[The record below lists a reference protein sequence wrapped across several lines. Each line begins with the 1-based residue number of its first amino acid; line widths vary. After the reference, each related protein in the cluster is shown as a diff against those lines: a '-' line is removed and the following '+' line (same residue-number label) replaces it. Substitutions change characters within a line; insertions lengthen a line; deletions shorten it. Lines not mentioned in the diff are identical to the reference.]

1 MRTLNLSKRKLLGFV
16 NGIGDPL
23 GIGSPWYMKLK
34 LLMKKLY
41 LLESPLSW
49 DEKIPESNREDW
61 ITVMTEAL
69 LEGSLE
75 FPRSTRPATALG
87 LGPLVVGFGDGGV
100 PGFGGDVYLQWQVEC
115 SHGGDCEGVGDYAAS
130 LCMSKAR
137 VCPLRGYTVPR
148 SELCGALL
156 FSRLMVSVVTA
167 LSKLG
172 ESPVGAI
179 MLLDSRCIISSLEL
193 TSSKLLPFF
202 QIRLAEIKENLDTV
216 SKWCDVEPVHWVESD
231 MNPADLL
238 TRGSVSLRDI
248 GPGSFH
254 QTGPNFL
261 SSPRDKWPIT
271 RSFVPVDIPEDE
283 MRKKSFFAALRTED
297 TLSVLMLPDEIARQ
311 VETITQKSNSLNKVH
326 RIMARVTRG
335 WATPNMKKVITNPKA
350 LTEIAA
356 EPTGREIDKAKN
368 LLLVHA
374 MQQTE
379 QALADGR
386 LDSLLP
392 VWQGKVL
399 VTTGRL
405 GDKNMLRLFGVKS
418 LPILMPDSCVAY
430 LYMNLAH
437 ESECGLSNTPVEHH
451 RSAVGTLARSR
462 TYVWVVK
469 GKNLAKKIVSECPKC
484 RREKKK
490 LERQQMGMLREVHLT
505 VCPSWTNVSL
515 DFCGPVM
522 VGGEVQKRITMK
534 CWILV
539 YVDQASRAVCLL
551 LTSGYSTADFLSKHA
566 EFCSRKGIPSR
577 ILSDRGSQLVAGSV
591 YVAKKDLPALAYDWD
606 KVTGRYQQTTWE
618 FVPVGCQWRNQTE
631 AMVKVLKAALH
642 YALPD
647 GRTLCYSEMVTL
659 LARVTFSV
667 NSRPLALADVSGSS
681 QQEDDLAP
689 LTPNLLLLGHN
700 TAEKPSMEYDE
711 SGRYSARVNYIQSIH
726 REWWRRW
733 IEEVLPSLIPCR
745 KWAARGRN
753 LKVEDIVMMVYKG
766 NIVDDYRLAKV
777 TKVYPDKKNLV
788 RTVQVSYRK
797 KNVREPVEV
806 CKTRPLIEED
816 VGVQRLSLLQ
826 AAGEE
831 LPTGQEQ

>member
-1 MRTLNLSKRKLLGFV
+1 
-16 NGIGDPL
+16 
-23 GIGSPWYMKLK
+23 
-34 LLMKKLY
+34 
-41 LLESPLSW
+41 
-49 DEKIPESNREDW
+49 
-61 ITVMTEAL
+61 MTEAL

-75 FPRSTRPATALG
+75 FPSFTRPSTAVG

-156 FSRLMVSVVTA
+156 VSRLMVSVVTA

-202 QIRLAEIKENLDTV
+202 QNRLAEIKENLDTV

-297 TLSVLMLPDEIARQ
+297 TLTVLMLPDEIARQ

-356 EPTGREIDKAKN
+356 EPTGREIDQAKN

-374 MQQTE
+374 MKQTE

-405 GDKNMLRLFGVKS
+405 GDKNMLMLFGVKS
-418 LPILMPDSCVAY
+418 LPILMPDSRVAY

-505 VCPSWTNVSL
+505 VCPS
-515 DFCGPVM
+515 
-522 VGGEVQKRITMK
+522 
-534 CWILV
+534 
-539 YVDQASRAVCLL
+539 
-551 LTSGYSTADFLSKHA
+551 
-566 EFCSRKGIPSR
+566 
-577 ILSDRGSQLVAGSV
+577 
-591 YVAKKDLPALAYDWD
+591 LA
-606 KVTGRYQQTTWE
+606 
-618 FVPVGCQWRNQTE
+618 
-631 AMVKVLKAALH
+631 A
-642 YALPD
+642 
-647 GRTLCYSEMVTL
+647 
-659 LARVTFSV
+659 
-667 NSRPLALADVSGSS
+667 
-681 QQEDDLAP
+681 
-689 LTPNLLLLGHN
+689 
-700 TAEKPSMEYDE
+700 
-711 SGRYSARVNYIQSIH
+711 
-726 REWWRRW
+726 
-733 IEEVLPSLIPCR
+733 
-745 KWAARGRN
+745 
-753 LKVEDIVMMVYKG
+753 
-766 NIVDDYRLAKV
+766 
-777 TKVYPDKKNLV
+777 
-788 RTVQVSYRK
+788 
-797 KNVREPVEV
+797 
-806 CKTRPLIEED
+806 
-816 VGVQRLSLLQ
+816 
-826 AAGEE
+826 
-831 LPTGQEQ
+831 